1 MRLIETTLLR
11 TSPTTSPSPEATL
24 SAIATAATRSVHA
37 RCVQRWWLRAHACGC
52 TCGARQFGYFSGQ
65 LGDGAAILL
74 GEVHN
79 AAGERWQ
86 MQIKGCGPTPFSR
99 GNDGRKVLR
108 SSVREFLCSEAMHAL
123 GIPTTRAGAL
133 VTSDTRVVRDK
144 FYDGNAEEERASIV
158 LRLSP
163 TFIRY
168 TVNPC
173 FSLRVRLTH
182 ARLCVRVAL
191 AACVCVWLWLWLRVR
206 VLYGVPVSGRSRYSR
221 ARMKTRDERG
231 RLTGTPSYAT
241 S

>member
-1 MRLIETTLLR
+1 
-11 TSPTTSPSPEATL
+11 
-24 SAIATAATRSVHA
+24 
-37 RCVQRWWLRAHACGC
+37 
-52 TCGARQFGYFSGQ
+52 
-65 LGDGAAILL
+65 
-74 GEVHN
+74 
-79 AAGERWQ
+79 

-168 TVNPC
+168 TVIPC

-182 ARLCVRVAL
+182 ARLCVRLAL
-191 AACVCVWLWLWLRVR
+191 AACVCVCGCGCGCVCVCCMVCQFRVVR
-206 VLYGVPVSGRSRYSR
+206 DIQGR
-221 ARMKTRDERG
+221 G
-231 RLTGTPSYAT
+231 
-241 S
+241 